1 MSDPLVN
8 VQAVSV
14 TLGGNSVL
22 SEVSL
27 TLEPGR
33 ITTLIGPNGA
43 GKSTLARVVLGLV
56 TPSSGSV
63 SRRKGLRVGYMPQ
76 HIKIDDSLPLTV
88 DRFLWL
94 AASGPTS
101 ARRAA
106 LEQAGVAHLRRR
118 AVQQLSGGEMQR
130 VLLARALLRMWGAC
144 VVVGGCGDGCGWWLG
159 AVVGRVVSQRISNC
173 RSRRRAASARSWVPC
188 NAIRTTLA
196 SPSWRA
202 GHWPVL
208 RGTTVRA

>member
-22 SEVSL
+22 SGVSL
-27 TLEPGR
+27 TLAPGR

-63 SRRKGLRVGYMPQ
+63 TRRKGLRVGYMPQ

-94 AASGPTS
+94 AAPGPTS

-118 AVQQLSGGEMQR
+118 DAIVK
-130 VLLARALLRMWGAC
+130 
-144 VVVGGCGDGCGWWLG
+144 
-159 AVVGRVVSQRISNC
+159 
-173 RSRRRAASARSWVPC
+173 SARQAGNQVGILIGAHSYLQIGTGDAAHHHLVSYHLPW
-188 NAIRTTLA
+188 LA
-196 SPSWRA
+196 CRDRSGQSIP
-202 GHWPVL
+202 
-208 RGTTVRA
+208 

>member
-22 SEVSL
+22 SGVSL
-27 TLEPGR
+27 TLAPGR

-56 TPSSGSV
+56 KPSSGSV
-63 SRRKGLRVGYMPQ
+63 TRRKGLRVGYMPQ

-94 AASGPTS
+94 AAPGPTS

-106 LEQAGVAHLRRR
+106 LEQAGVAHLRE
-118 AVQQLSGGEMQR
+118 S
-130 VLLARALLRMWGAC
+130 
-144 VVVGGCGDGCGWWLG
+144 
-159 AVVGRVVSQRISNC
+159 
-173 RSRRRAASARSWVPC
+173 AA
-188 NAIRTTLA
+188 
-196 SPSWRA
+196 
-202 GHWPVL
+202 
-208 RGTTVRA
+208 